1 MFNTSSLQIYQFIQ
15 YIYYIMV
22 TFYYKLMLCSKFIYS
37 AILCYS
43 KLLLL
48 LLLLV
53 EGNEQKEMGK

>member
-22 TFYYKLMLCSKFIYS
+22 TFYYKLILCSKFIYS

-43 KLLLL
+43 KLLL
-48 LLLLV
+48 V